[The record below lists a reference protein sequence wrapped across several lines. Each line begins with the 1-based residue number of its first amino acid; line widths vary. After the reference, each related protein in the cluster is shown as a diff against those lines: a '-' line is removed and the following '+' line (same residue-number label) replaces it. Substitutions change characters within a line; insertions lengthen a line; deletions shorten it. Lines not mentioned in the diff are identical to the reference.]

1 VSTIKVDTYLT
12 RGGAS
17 EIAIDKLKGA
27 SSAGSMTVVGEGGT
41 NTTNLQQGLAKAW
54 VNYDAV
60 SQVTHG
66 SFNQS
71 SLTDN
76 GTGDFTTTYSNN
88 LSGAEDKCITFGI
101 WNTSNNGGADAADN
115 TRGPSGGGQRGGE
128 ASATS
133 KVRYTSHYGST
144 ATGNGA
150 LFDFEATYCAT
161 LGDLA

>member
-1 VSTIKVDTYLT
+1 MANGTIAFDTLQTSGQITGTAKSVDTDYVVS
-12 RGGAS
+12 G
-17 EIAIDKLKGA
+17 
-27 SSAGSMTVVGEGGT
+27 SAKS
-41 NTTNLQQGLAKAW
+41 W
-54 VNYDAV
+54 VNYDAI

-88 LSGAEDKCITFGI
+88 LSGAEDKCIMFGI
-101 WNTSNNGGADAADN
+101 WNTTDNGSSDAAGD
-115 TRGPSGGGQRGGE
+115 TRGPSGGNQRGAE

-133 KVRYTSHYGST
+133 KVRYTAHYG
-144 ATGNGA
+144 ATSGDNGA
-150 LFDFEATYCAT
+150 LFDFEGNYCST

>member
-1 VSTIKVDTYLT
+1 MASELKVDKFTGVT
-12 RGGAS
+12 T
-17 EIAIDKLKGA
+17 
-27 SSAGSMTVVGEGGT
+27 AGSIDVVGEGNST
-41 NTTNLQQGLAKAW
+41 TTNLQQGLAKSW
-54 VNYDAV
+54 VNYDAI

-88 LSGAEDKCITFGI
+88 LSGAEDKCIMFGI
-101 WNTSNNGGADAADN
+101 WNTTDNGSSDAAGD
-115 TRGPSGGGQRGGE
+115 TRGASGGGQRGAE

-133 KVRYTSHYGST
+133 KVRYTAHYG
-144 ATGNGA
+144 ATSGDNGA
-150 LFDFEATYCAT
+150 LFDFEGNYCST

>member
-1 VSTIKVDTYLT
+1 MANGTIAFDTLQTSGQITGTAKSVDTDYVVT
-12 RGGAS
+12 
-17 EIAIDKLKGA
+17 
-27 SSAGSMTVVGEGGT
+27 GSP
-41 NTTNLQQGLAKAW
+41 KHW

-66 SFNQS
+66 SLNQA

-88 LSGAEDKCITFGI
+88 LSGAENKCIVFGA
-101 WNTSNNGGADAADN
+101 WNTADNGSNLGAGN
-115 TRGPSGGGQRGGE
+115 TRGGTTCGQYGAE

-133 KVRYTSHYGST
+133 KVRYATHYGST
-144 ATGNGA
+144 AASDGGVFDYEGN
-150 LFDFEATYCAT
+150 YCST

>member
-1 VSTIKVDTYLT
+1 MANGTIAFDTLQTSGQITGTAKSVDTDYVVS
-12 RGGAS
+12 G
-17 EIAIDKLKGA
+17 
-27 SSAGSMTVVGEGGT
+27 SAKS
-41 NTTNLQQGLAKAW
+41 W
-54 VNYDAV
+54 VNYDAI

-88 LSGAEDKCITFGI
+88 LSGAQDKCIIFGI
-101 WNTSNNGGADAADN
+101 WNTTDNGDSDAAGD
-115 TRGPSGGGQRGGE
+115 TRGPSGGNQRGAE

-133 KVRYTSHYGST
+133 KVRYTAHYG
-144 ATGNGA
+144 ATSGDNGA
-150 LFDFEATYCAT
+150 LFDFEGNYCST